1 MALEKLIV
9 DVVNPERK
17 DLVVYYPGSAYDIVD
32 PLIKTQGQKYVFV
45 DLGDS
50 TYGTFDQQLK
60 RIKNDIQSDG
70 KVRKCNKVSEN
81 LAVVTFTYQNR
92 PRELVHHHKRDA
104 LKFKPPELKGGYDIY
119 FSKGAGPLHEPY
131 YMARMIKLMRPGGFF
146 VSAGCD
152 MISHCIFE
160 EGERRSTPTNYD
172 LKKLGFV
179 NEGVFKE
186 NYMYG
191 GREELG
197 EYSLLRKVK
206 QVDNPFEILMPTYFG
221 LILKGAETFLAELKK
236 NPKWDTGNS
245 YEWREHI
252 KKSVL
257 ELNKLAPLLEEKDS
271 PKFKK
276 RLMKVNVD
284 VKSLDSYED
293 YLGSRFLSLI
303 AKAILNLR

>member
-32 PLIKTQGQKYVFV
+32 PLLKTQGQIYVFV
-45 DLGDS
+45 DFWDS
-50 TYGTFDQQLK
+50 AFGTFDQQLK
-60 RIKNDIQSDG
+60 RIQKDINSDG
-70 KVRKCNKVSEN
+70 KARKCKKVSEN

-104 LKFKPPELKGGYDIY
+104 LKFKPSELKGGYDIY

-131 YMARMIKLMRPGGFF
+131 YMARMIKLMRLGGFF
-146 VSAGCD
+146 VSDECD
-152 MISHCIFE
+152 MISHCIFKD
-160 EGERRSTPTNYD
+160 GKRTSIPTNYN

-186 NYMYG
+186 NYMYD

-221 LILKGAETFLAELKK
+221 LTLKEAETFLAKLKK
-236 NPKWDTGNS
+236 DLKGDDVGNNDW
-245 YEWREHI
+245 WREGI
-252 KKSVL
+252 QKLVL
-257 ELNKLAPLLEEKDS
+257 ELNKLAPLLEKKDS
-271 PKFKK
+271 SKFKK
-276 RLMKVNVD
+276 RFDEIKKVD
-284 VKSLDSYED
+284 VKSLGSYGD
-293 YLGSRFLSLI
+293 YEEWEL
-303 AKAILNLR
+303 

>member
-32 PLIKTQGQKYVFV
+32 PLIKTQGQKYIFV

-50 TYGTFDQQLK
+50 AFGTFDQQLN
-60 RIKNDIQSDG
+60 RIKNDIKRDG
-70 KVRKCNKVSEN
+70 KVRKCKKVSEN
-81 LAVVTFTYQNR
+81 LAVVTFTYQGR
-92 PRELVHHHKRDA
+92 HRELVHHHKRDA
-104 LKFKPPELKGGYDIY
+104 LKFKPSELNGGYDIY

-131 YMARMIKLMRPGGFF
+131 YMARMIKLMRLGGFF
-146 VSAGCD
+146 VSDECD
-152 MISHCIFE
+152 MISHCIFK
-160 EGERRSTPTNYD
+160 EGKRTSIPTNYN

-186 NYMYG
+186 NHMYCG
-191 GREELG
+191 SEELG

-221 LILKGAETFLAELKK
+221 LILKEAETFLAELKK
-236 NPKWDTGNS
+236 DLKWDTGNS
-245 YEWREHI
+245 YGWRENI

-257 ELNKLAPLLEEKDS
+257 ELNKLAPLLERKDS
-271 PKFKK
+271 SKFKK

-284 VKSLDSYED
+284 VKSLDSYVD
-293 YLGSRFLSLI
+293 YEWDI
-303 AKAILNLR
+303 